1 MKRVIL
7 VLVFLLAVVSLAAQQ
22 APRQVTVKSTE
33 TNSGVLIVKVD
44 DGRHTLELQC
54 NKGMPDC
61 TTLRPGPY
69 QMLELPKNHGLYDC
83 MNVELY
89 GEEDTQAKG
98 RLMGAYCLT
107 QR

>member
-7 VLVFLLAVVSLAAQQ
+7 VLVILLAVVSLVAQQ
-22 APRQVTVKSTE
+22 TPRPVMVKSSE
-33 TNSGVLIVKVD
+33 TSSGVLIVKVE

-69 QMLELPKNHGLYDC
+69 QMVDLPKNHGLYDC
-83 MNVELY
+83 MNVEMY
-89 GEEDTQAKG
+89 GEQDTEAKG

-107 QR
+107 QK